1 MENTKKDAKTASD
14 EIEKLKEEIH
24 NLNEEIIKLKKIK
37 EENKKTYQRV
47 VISLGMKIKSL

>member
-1 MENTKKDAKTASD
+1 LENTKKDAQTASD

-37 EENKKTYQRV
+37 EENKKN
-47 VISLGMKIKSL
+47 ISKIYKMS

>member
-37 EENKKTYQRV
+37 EENKKTYQRF
-47 VISLGMKIKSL
+47 IKWVK